1 MKKESWRWIFFAVLM
16 VLGVFLLF
24 RVREILGPFIAAFV
38 LAYLL
43 CPLVNWLERHHLSR
57 RTAIAVVF
65 VGILAALAL
74 VIFLVLPLL
83 YNELAKLSV
92 VLPQFM
98 QSLDKQVQD
107 LRKAFRS
114 TGLPNRVVTVF
125 DQHLGRGEDYLA
137 EKLQYFLSHLPEFLA
152 SLSLFILSP
161 VLAIYFLA
169 DWHRLEAG
177 FARLVQQRWRLE
189 WQRVW
194 RDISHVIRRFV
205 RGNLVV
211 AVIVG
216 VLTGIGVKLLGMEYA
231 LLIGVICGVSDLIPY
246 FGPVIGAVP
255 SVALGL
261 INSPWMA
268 LKVLLVILIVQQ
280 LESNVISPKI
290 MGESVG
296 LHPLW
301 IIFALLAGGEIA
313 GVWGMLI
320 AVPVAAVL
328 RVVIRHFYLR
338 LVAPEI

>member
-1 MKKESWRWIFFAVLM
+1 MRKESWRWVFVITLL
-16 VLGVFLLF
+16 VLGALLF
-24 RVREILGPFIAAFV
+24 FRVHEILGPFIAAFV

-43 CPLVNWLERHHLSR
+43 SPLVNWLERHHLSR
-57 RTAIAVVF
+57 RLAIVVVF
-65 VGILAALAL
+65 VGILAVLAL
-74 VIFLVLPLL
+74 VIFLLLPLL

-98 QSLDKQVQD
+98 QSVDKQVQEM
-107 LRKAFRS
+107 RSAFRS
-114 TGLPNRVVTVF
+114 TGLPNRVVAVF
-125 DQHLGRGEDYLA
+125 DQHLGQGEDYLVQ
-137 EKLQYFLSHLPEFLA
+137 KLQYVLSHLPELLA

-169 DWHRLEAG
+169 DWHRLESS
-177 FARLVQQRWRLE
+177 FARMADQRWRLE

-211 AVIVG
+211 ALIVG
-216 VLTGIGVKLLGMEYA
+216 ILTGIGVKLLGMEYA

-246 FGPVIGAVP
+246 FGPIIGAVP
-255 SVALGL
+255 AVALGL
-261 INSPWMA
+261 IKSPWMA

-290 MGESVG
+290 MGDSVG

-301 IIFALLAGGEIA
+301 IVFALLAGGEMA
-313 GVWGMLI
+313 GVLGMLI